1 METTEKMESTDK
13 MAKVNELTNQ
23 LLDSPKMISEKLPW
37 NNWTSSIEDSENRIA
52 GWIGK
57 VFQVLALASCIMI
70 LFVTLESLW
79 AKSGL
84 MWQGEPEAVIS
95 AVLSI
100 LLWAC
105 VAFPIAQIIRNIGS
119 SLGSSKSNTIGL
131 VFLDLPV
138 AMIKM
143 AGYILAMIGLFGA
156 ISALLSFITTLSIV
170 NSMGMEE
177 VKMLTEMGSMGT
189 AILFGLLNDLG
200 MTQFGEMITDMM
212 AGPNMGSGDAW
223 TVEGAMGVF
232 GSFISIVVIL
242 VNLYI
247 NVMVYQFLYGLAST
261 LVKWL
266 KAPYLPFKSL

>member
-1 METTEKMESTDK
+1 METTEKIESTDK

-37 NNWTSSIEDSENRIA
+37 NNWTSCIEDSENRIA

-57 VFQVLALASCIMI
+57 VFQVLALASCIAI
-70 LFVTLESLW
+70 LFGTLQTLW
-79 AKSGL
+79 VNSGD
-84 MWQGEPEAVIS
+84 MWHDETEVIICTI
-95 AVLSI
+95 LSI
-100 LLWAC
+100 LLWVC
-105 VAFPIAQIIRNIGS
+105 VAFPIAQIIRNTAD
-119 SLGSSKSNTIGL
+119 SLSSSKSNTINL

-143 AGYILAMIGLFGA
+143 GGYILAMTALFSA
-156 ISALLSFITTLSIV
+156 ISSLLSFITTLNIGSV
-170 NSMGMEE
+170 MSLSTTE
-177 VKMLTEMGSMGT
+177 LTQMGSIGT
-189 AILFGLLNDLG
+189 AMLFEFLNE
-200 MTQFGEMITDMM
+200 FGFGGFGDMMIEMM

-223 TVEGAMGVF
+223 TLEGAMGVF

-247 NVMVYQFLYGLAST
+247 NVVIYQFLYGLVST
-261 LVKWL
+261 LVKWV

>member
-1 METTEKMESTDK
+1 METTEKIESTDK

-23 LLDSPKMISEKLPW
+23 LLDSPKIISEKLPW
-37 NNWTSSIEDSENRIA
+37 NNWTSCVEDSENRIA

-70 LFVTLESLW
+70 LFGTLEKLW
-79 AKSGL
+79 ENSGK
-84 MWQGEPEAVIS
+84 MWQGETEAIIS

-100 LLWAC
+100 LLWTCA
-105 VAFPIAQIIRNIGS
+105 AFPIAQIIRNIGD

-143 AGYILAMIGLFGA
+143 AGYILAMMGLFVA
-156 ISALLSFITTLSIV
+156 ISALLSFITTLNIV
-170 NSMGMEE
+170 NAMGMDLL
-177 VKMLTEMGSMGT
+177 VLTEMGSMGT

-200 MTQFGEMITDMM
+200 MTQFGEMMTDMM
-212 AGPNMGSGDAW
+212 AGPNMGYGGAW
-223 TVEGAMGVF
+223 TVAGAIGVF